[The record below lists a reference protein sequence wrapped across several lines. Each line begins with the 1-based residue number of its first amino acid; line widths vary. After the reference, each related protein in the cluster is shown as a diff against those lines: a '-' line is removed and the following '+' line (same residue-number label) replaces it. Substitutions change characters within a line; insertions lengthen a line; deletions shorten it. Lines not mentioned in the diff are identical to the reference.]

1 MIKTIKLIFA
11 RALIF
16 FAVCVHG
23 RHSEAHG
30 AVRLLHH
37 GADWTQA
44 AHRDHLTR
52 HQPVLVPLLHVQSWT
67 SFVDKRKNIGNSLS
81 DKWFATAL
89 FLFYLQHGMGI
100 PSVGILLHEIIKLM
114 YHAKAK
120 DPIFF
125 RIGTC
130 GGVGLDGGTVVIS
143 EEAVDGMLRPYLEL
157 VNKITMLKFELLT
170 KIELLSKLL
179 IDDKFGFFF
188 HNSQFWESWCSER
201 PSWTSG

>member
-1 MIKTIKLIFA
+1 M
-11 RALIF
+11 IF

-81 DKWFATAL
+81 EKWFATAICFDFVCSMVWEFHL
-89 FLFYLQHGMGI
+89 WEFYFTKSSNSCTT
-100 PSVGILLHEIIKLM
+100 P
-114 YHAKAK
+114 
-120 DPIFF
+120 
-125 RIGTC
+125 
-130 GGVGLDGGTVVIS
+130 
-143 EEAVDGMLRPYLEL
+143 RPRTRFSSALEL
-157 VNKITMLKFELLT
+157 AAESDWTVELSSFPRKQLM
-170 KIELLSKLL
+170 E
-179 IDDKFGFFF
+179 
-188 HNSQFWESWCSER
+188 CSDR
-201 PSWTSG
+201 TWNW